1 MAKLKGKTVL
11 ITGGA
16 GGIGLCLAAQFAKA
30 GSSLIISDINA
41 EALES
46 ARAKLQGLCA
56 DVATYKVDITK
67 RRQVKDMASDILERF
82 GGLDILINNAGLG
95 FSAELADTDIDMW
108 KKLIDVNLMGT
119 LYHVDAFLPSMK
131 ERGKGQ
137 IVNVSSGQAILR
149 LPTWGAYAA
158 VKSALG
164 AYSETLYY
172 ELRGHGIHVTTIYP
186 FMVNTGFYS
195 DIEGESFG
203 AKLSM
208 KLVPYYSMSPE
219 KAGKIIFKAVK
230 KKKKVEMTHP
240 ANDLIFYSKFLPF
253 VPDIVGFTS
262 NYFLSKKD

>member
-1 MAKLKGKTVL
+1 MAKLKGKSVL

-16 GGIGLCLAAQFAKA
+16 GGIGLCLAQHFVNA
-30 GSSLIISDINA
+30 GCNLIISDINGD
-41 EALES
+41 ALEA
-46 ARAKLQGLCA
+46 ARLKLGATGAQIL
-56 DVATYKVDITK
+56 TYKTDITK
-67 RRQVKDMASDILERF
+67 RRQVQDMASDILDRF
-82 GGLDILINNAGLG
+82 GSLDILINNAGFG
-95 FSAELADTDIDMW
+95 YSGELADTDIAMW

-119 LYHVDAFLPSMK
+119 LYHVDSFLPSMIEK
-131 ERGKGQ
+131 GGGQ
-137 IVNVSSGQAILR
+137 IVNISSGQAILR

-172 ELRGHGIHVTTIYP
+172 ELRGHGIHVTTVYP

-208 KLVPYYSMSPE
+208 KLVPYYSMTPE

-230 KKKKVEMTHP
+230 KRKKVEMTSI
-240 ANDLIFYSKFLPF
+240 ANDLIRYSKFLPL